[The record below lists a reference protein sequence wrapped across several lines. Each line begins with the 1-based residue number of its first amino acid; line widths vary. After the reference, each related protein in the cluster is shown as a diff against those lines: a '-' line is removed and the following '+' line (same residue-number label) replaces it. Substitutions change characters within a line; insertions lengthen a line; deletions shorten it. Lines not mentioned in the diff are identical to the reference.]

1 MLRDNLIVAVV
12 IPIFA
17 VGVGLL
23 VIGAIRGNQREM
35 VGRADSWRTAPV
47 RPWFVWGFVL
57 VAFALAALMV
67 VFVKL

>member
-1 MLRDNLIVAVV
+1 MLRDILIVAVV

-23 VIGAIRGNQREM
+23 VIGAIRGNRREV

-57 VAFALAALMV
+57 VAFAFAALMV
-67 VFVKL
+67 LFVKL